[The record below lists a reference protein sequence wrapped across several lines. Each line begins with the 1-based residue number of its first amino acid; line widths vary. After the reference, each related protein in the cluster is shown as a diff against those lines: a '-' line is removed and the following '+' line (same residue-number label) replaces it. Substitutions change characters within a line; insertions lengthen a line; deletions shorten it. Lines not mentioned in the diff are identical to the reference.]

1 MVKNLLSVMAALLVA
16 GHTLSAHHSFAAEY
30 DGTKPVKSDR
40 HRQASGVGKSSH
52 LVLRRRQ
59 G

>member
-1 MVKNLLSVMAALLVA
+1 MVKNLLSVMARSSWLGTRSPRIV
-16 GHTLSAHHSFAAEY
+16 HSQRVRRHE
-30 DGTKPVKSDR
+30 TCESDR